1 MVGYHIYMV
10 TAQQSLQLLHT
21 EIGKIRMRIQHI
33 RHITRRITAPEVVAE
48 VADPAELYRSLDSLN
63 QLIEAYE
70 EQLSDFELR
79 VRSAVQIV
87 SHRVDSIP
95 GRERGCAAATADMI
109 DNLAALGSLM
119 TEFREDMSE
128 DLAAA
133 ESILHL
139 FTETERR

>member
-1 MVGYHIYMV
+1 MV
-10 TAQQSLQLLHT
+10 TARASLQHLHT
-21 EIGKIRMRIQHI
+21 ESAKIRARIQHI
-33 RHITRRITAPEVVAE
+33 RHITHRITAPTVVAE

-70 EQLSDFELR
+70 EQLADFELR

-95 GRERGCAAATADMI
+95 GRERGHAEATADVL
-109 DNLAALGSLM
+109 DSLEALGALM
-119 TEFREDMSE
+119 SEFRAEMSE